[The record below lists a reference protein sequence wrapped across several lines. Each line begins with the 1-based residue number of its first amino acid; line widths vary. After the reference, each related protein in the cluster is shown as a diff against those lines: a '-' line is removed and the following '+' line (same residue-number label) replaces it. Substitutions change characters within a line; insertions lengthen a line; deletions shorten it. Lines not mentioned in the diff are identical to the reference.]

1 MAERFSLDDREKG
14 ESLERSEAVG
24 YDALVAASTD
34 VSGDHLETLMG
45 FYGQMREISVQRQ
58 TMYSKLFE
66 KHDGLRIKT

>member
-1 MAERFSLDDREKG
+1 MAEHVSLDDCWGDER
-14 ESLERSEAVG
+14 LERSEAVG
-24 YDALVAASTD
+24 YHALVVASTD